1 MLSRVPCWTNPFWS
15 YHPDTDPVAA
25 QNWKQSLL
33 SDEHFVFFR
42 IRFFSLLVSS
52 IFCWVSLV
60 WASDLNSIF
69 LLLLLL
75 SKARLSN
82 DFCTVSLFCLSQ
94 TSWKQGFQIAIKTTL
109 ASFLLVE
116 KNATYLEL
124 NEARYQFKCH
134 LTARVCFLAREEMD
148 SMKCTLKYFTNTFK
162 LSRYDLY
169 VFFGNWVC
177 FSVSAPSCK
186 YLLGT
191 EVPETFFGFGLGCS
205 FSGIGFFSFR
215 HFFLF
220 CCSTWVA
227 MRRWSQ
233 KRAGN
238 VRNLVNID
246 QNVECFI
253 RMLLL
258 FNSKW
263 FIFERRGDYFHALS
277 LTNILSLR
285 IHGPFVETSFTLG
298 NTKFKRHS
306 AESECM
312 SLFLKSIGDQQ

>member
-42 IRFFSLLVSS
+42 IRFFSPLVSS

-69 LLLLLL
+69 FVAAVAFESSTQQRFLYGITFLPL
-75 SKARLSN
+75 SDILKARISDRN
-82 DFCTVSLFCLSQ
+82 
-94 TSWKQGFQIAIKTTL
+94 
-109 ASFLLVE
+109 
-116 KNATYLEL
+116 KNHS
-124 NEARYQFKCH
+124 RQFFAGRKKCH
-134 LTARVCFLAREEMD
+134 LLGAEWSSLSVQVPPDNTCCFLAWDETD

-191 EVPETFFGFGLGCS
+191 EVPETFFWVRSWLFV
-205 FSGIGFFSFR
+205 FR
-215 HFFLF
+215 YRLFLVSSFFLF

-238 VRNLVNID
+238 VLN
-246 QNVECFI
+246 
-253 RMLLL
+253 
-258 FNSKW
+258 
-263 FIFERRGDYFHALS
+263 
-277 LTNILSLR
+277 
-285 IHGPFVETSFTLG
+285 
-298 NTKFKRHS
+298 
-306 AESECM
+306 
-312 SLFLKSIGDQQ
+312 